1 MKDSREQSNNPLK
14 HSKVIQHRS
23 ECREEDRDR
32 QYLKEQDETDRACFT
47 GTRGKRPEQKRSAGL
62 RCVEQRKHRVI
73 EHEKKSMS
81 PGKLKDQQ
89 SDHELQ
95 RDSPRDCLPRDLLS
109 IRRKQPSDACKDQ
122 EAKRGNKVIDHS
134 LIGGLI
140 ALEACSCPPSPA
152 AGCRPGEACTARRSQ
167 SLSSPT

>member
-62 RCVEQRKHRVI
+62 RCIEQRKHRVI
-73 EHEKKSMS
+73 EHEKDSMCS
-81 PGKLKDQQ
+81 GKLEDQQ

-95 RDSPRDCLPRDLLS
+95 RDSQRDCFPRDRLS
-109 IRRKQPSDACKDQ
+109 IRRKQPRDASKDQ
-122 EAKRGNKVIDHS
+122 EAQRGNKVIDHS
-134 LIGGLI
+134 LIGGLT
-140 ALEACSCPPSPA
+140 ALEACSCPPSQG
-152 AGCRPGEACTARRSQ
+152 AGCRPGEAYITRRS
-167 SLSSPT
+167 